1 MQQMQNI
8 NSKQILWD
16 SMYFYI
22 TVSYFSIYFPVSHIY
37 RSADLLIIM
46 LYANVHILDINIS
59 EKCQKRK
66 DMPSSSS
73 MQPRKHASRLTTKRK
88 PSLFRSP
95 KVTLCY

>member
-1 MQQMQNI
+1 
-8 NSKQILWD
+8 
-16 SMYFYI
+16 
-22 TVSYFSIYFPVSHIY
+22 
-37 RSADLLIIM
+37 M

-66 DMPSSSS
+66 DMASSSS

-95 KVTLCY
+95 KVTHTTLLLMLLKEPEKVKTNYV